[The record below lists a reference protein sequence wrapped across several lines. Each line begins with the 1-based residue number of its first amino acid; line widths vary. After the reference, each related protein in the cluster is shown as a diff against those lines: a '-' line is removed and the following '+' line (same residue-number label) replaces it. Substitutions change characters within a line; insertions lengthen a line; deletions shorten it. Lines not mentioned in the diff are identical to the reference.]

1 MWEEKPIKLT
11 WIVTRPMLFTYSQPL
26 AALSALRPSTGRL
39 RVWPLQLLASLWI
52 WTLSACGV
60 PGPEAMPAQI
70 ARIRRFSLPATEP
83 GCAFLSYLQAGDSK
97 GRRVI
102 FVHGT
107 PGSAEGWAD
116 FLLNVPPGLEYV
128 ALDRPGFG
136 RSSPEEA
143 LVPLPD
149 QAAEVARLLVTRAGH
164 KPILVGHSLG
174 GAIIAWLAAAQP
186 DAVAGMVI
194 VAGAVDPRQERL
206 HPLQILGDTR
216 PVRIMLPRAM
226 RNANHELMGLK
237 PWLEKLHPMLSQ
249 IRVPVWILH
258 GTRDRLVPLAN
269 VAYLREN
276 LTGSK
281 RVTVEL
287 LEGVSHFL
295 PWNSRPRIEALILQ
309 SAEMAN
315 SDN

>member
-1 MWEEKPIKLT
+1 
-11 WIVTRPMLFTYSQPL
+11 MLITYSQPL

-39 RVWPLQLLASLWI
+39 RVRPLQLLASLWI

-70 ARIRRFSLPATEP
+70 ARIRRLSLPATEP
-83 GCAFLSYLQAGDSK
+83 GLAFLSYLQAGDSK

-136 RSSPEEA
+136 RSSPEES

-149 QAAEVARLLVTRAGH
+149 QAAEVARLLTTREGR

-174 GAIIAWLAAAQP
+174 GAIAAWLAAAQP
-186 DAVAGMVI
+186 DAVAGLVI
-194 VAGAVDPRQERL
+194 AAGSIDPGQERVY
-206 HPLQILGDTR
+206 PLQLLGDR
-216 PVRIMLPRAM
+216 WPVRVMLPRAM

-237 PWLEKLHPMLSQ
+237 PWLEKLHSRLPH
-249 IRVPVWILH
+249 IRVPVWIVH
-258 GTRDRLVPLAN
+258 GTCDSLVPLTN
-269 VAYLREN
+269 VEFMRKN

-281 RVTVEL
+281 LVTVEL
-287 LEGVSHFL
+287 LEGVNHFL
-295 PWNSRPRIEALILQ
+295 PWNSRPRIEALIQQ
-309 SAEMAN
+309 SAAMAN
-315 SDN
+315 SAN